1 MKKRKWYIDG
11 NAKEFIS
18 RPSYEDHYAVY
29 NGKKYFFNG
38 CRTAKG
44 DEGEIINVTLEVYDL
59 DAGKTVFS
67 TSRPS
72 AEECISEFENAKIW
86 DGKSFWDVEQE
97 MQWVDD

>member
-1 MKKRKWYIDG
+1 MIDG
-11 NAKEFIS
+11 NAKDFIS
-18 RPSYEDHYAVY
+18 KLSYEDHYEVY

-38 CRTAKG
+38 CQTAKG
-44 DEGEIINVTLEVYDL
+44 GDGQIIKVTLEVYDL

-67 TSRPS
+67 TSHPS
-72 AEECISEFENAKIW
+72 AEECISVFENAKIW

>member
-1 MKKRKWYIDG
+1 MIDG

-18 RPSYEDHYAVY
+18 KLSYEDHYAVY

-38 CRTAKG
+38 CQTAKG
-44 DEGEIINVTLEVYDL
+44 DDGRIIKVTLEIYDL

-67 TSRPS
+67 TSKPS
-72 AEECISEFENAKIW
+72 AEECISEFENAKMW